1 MEPDAAGVA
10 FAGVRPQ
17 GAAEAEGEMG
27 RLIEELDY
35 RPTEMGPLVLR
46 RRWVA
51 AIDQDVVEVILGD
64 EHLMSSLFTV
74 GEIELAVRGLAAA
87 KGEGLRVLVG
97 GLGLGY
103 TARAAL
109 ASPRVATVEV
119 VDALGPVIEWHRA
132 GLVPIGDSL
141 GQEPRCTLSHGDF
154 FGWFDALRGEGER
167 YDVVLLDIDHSP
179 RQLLHPD
186 HARFY
191 TAEGLTRVRDALTEA
206 GVFAM
211 WSDEGPDEDFLTVL
225 AAVFPA
231 ARGEV
236 VAVDNPLTGGAST
249 CTIYVAGPA

>member
-1 MEPDAAGVA
+1 
-10 FAGVRPQ
+10 
-17 GAAEAEGEMG
+17 MG

-35 RPTEMGPLVLR
+35 RATPMGPLILR

-51 AIDQDVVEVILGD
+51 AIDADVVEVILGE

-87 KGEGLRVLVG
+87 KGASLKVLVG

-109 ASPRVATVEV
+109 ADDRVTSVDV
-119 VDALGPVIEWHRA
+119 VDALAPVIEWHEA
-132 GLVPIGDSL
+132 GLVPLGESL
-141 GQEPRCTLSHGDF
+141 GQEPRCHLRLGDF
-154 FGWFDALRGEGER
+154 FGWFDAPREPAER

-179 RQLLHPD
+179 RALLHPE

-191 TAEGLTRVRDALTEA
+191 AIEGLKRLRDGIAEG

-211 WSDEGPDEDFLTVL
+211 WSDEGPDEAFIAVL
-225 AAVFPA
+225 KAVFMNVRA
-231 ARGEV
+231 EV
-236 VAVDNPLTGGAST
+236 VAFDNPLTGGAST
-249 CTIYVAGPA
+249 CTIYICDRD